1 MNSDTYEGKA
11 TIADVY
17 TNALE
22 EWQIHPK
29 NGPALTD
36 EEAASAFNVC
46 FRVKT
51 PNGDEYTLDPLEVSV
66 RELTG
71 KLLEAYAS
79 RVSGRLPTQTD
90 VTVSTLHRLKLI
102 NEKSVDHIIDVF
114 NTIGREVEIR
124 RYVTKS
130 QSGDKEYVHTN
141 FSFGPKKLSQSE
153 LMAKIARLQGKPVPA
168 AQHAGDAQE
177 EAPF

>member
-1 MNSDTYEGKA
+1 MNTDTYEGKA
-11 TIADVY
+11 TITDVY
-17 TNALE
+17 TKALE
-22 EWQIHPK
+22 PWQANPK
-29 NGPALTD
+29 SGPGLT
-36 EEAASAFNVC
+36 EKEAASAFNVC
-46 FRVKT
+46 FKVKD
-51 PNGDEYTLDPLEVSV
+51 PNGNEYTLDPLEVSV

-102 NEKSVDHIIDVF
+102 DEKAVDHIIDVF
-114 NTIGREVEIR
+114 NTIGREVEIK

-168 AQHAGDAQE
+168 EQPADDAQE